1 MDKLYGVVIGQCLD
15 AVLSV
20 LGNDI
25 EYISKDEE
33 CDVIWLLRKL
43 KTITSGLDS
52 KSNKRSCIANSGED
66 ATGTE
71 QIG

>member
-1 MDKLYGVVIGQCLD
+1 MDKLYGVVIGQCSD

-25 EYISKDEE
+25 EYITKDEE